1 MVWYEVSIL
10 WWVERIRT
18 PRKSGWWSIYFMIKD
33 FEPERPKGRNKRK
46 KPTIDKK
53 LSNNAINDHQIQSW

>member
-1 MVWYEVSIL
+1 
-10 WWVERIRT
+10 
-18 PRKSGWWSIYFMIKD
+18 MIKD